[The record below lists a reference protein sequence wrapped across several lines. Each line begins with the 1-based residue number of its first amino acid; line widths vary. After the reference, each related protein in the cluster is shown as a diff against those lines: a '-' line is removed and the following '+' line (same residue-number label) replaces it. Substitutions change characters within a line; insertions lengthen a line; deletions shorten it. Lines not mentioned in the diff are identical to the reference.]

1 MFNGESLPPVAPTP
15 VTPRFASATALMRER
30 PGGGVE
36 VFMVR
41 RHVQSEFVPDV
52 FVFPGGSV
60 KDADRDAEQV
70 PGLCAAAGDGA
81 TALGAGFRAAAI
93 RELFEEAG
101 ALIARRNGSLL
112 TLTEDD
118 LSRFATYREGLNQK
132 TLSLRSMVELEGLT
146 LATDTLLHWA
156 HWITPE
162 AWPKRFDTHFFLVA
176 SPDGQ
181 EPVHDALEVTQ
192 SAWVTP
198 EEALAGYER
207 GEFPIVF
214 ATIHQLRDLTGLS
227 SLSEA
232 RARFMGRAPRTIM
245 PRVVKRDGVDVILL
259 PWEPDKV

>member
-1 MFNGESLPPVAPTP
+1 MPNDVSQSPHPTTP

-30 PGGGVE
+30 AGGGVE

-52 FVFPGGSV
+52 YVFPGGSV
-60 KDADRDAEQV
+60 KDADREAERA
-70 PGLCAAAGDGA
+70 PGLCADAGAGV
-81 TALGAGFRAAAI
+81 TALGAGFRVAAL

-101 ALIARRNGSLL
+101 ALIARRNGDHLRV
-112 TLTEDD
+112 TADD
-118 LSRFATYREGLNQK
+118 LPRLATYRDALNQK
-132 TLSLRSMVELEGLT
+132 SLTLQRVAESEGVT
-146 LATDTLLHWA
+146 LATDSLLHWA

-162 AWPKRFDTHFFLVA
+162 AWPKRFDTHFFLVEA
-176 SPDGQ
+176 PDGQ
-181 EPVHDALEVTQ
+181 EPAHDALEVTQ

-214 ATIHQLRDLTGLS
+214 ATMHQLRDLTGLS
-227 SLSEA
+227 TLADA
-232 RARFMGRAPRTIM
+232 RARFTGHEPRTIM

-259 PWEPDKV
+259 PWEPDGV